1 MPPFRY
7 NYKLEK
13 CDQMATD
20 AMRKDVHHY
29 ANHSDQHLRN
39 ALRFARGCSGSES
52 KVRQKMIEAEMKKRR
67 IS

>member
-13 CDQMATD
+13 CDQMAAD

-52 KVRQKMIEAEMKKRR
+52 KVRQEMIEVEMRKRR

>member
-13 CDQMATD
+13 CDQMAAD

-52 KVRQKMIEAEMKKRR
+52 KVRQEMIEAEMRKRR

>member
-7 NYKLEK
+7 NYRLEK
-13 CDQMATD
+13 SDRLA
-20 AMRKDVHHY
+20 AEWLRKDVNHY

-52 KVRQKMIEAEMKKRR
+52 KVRQEMIEAEMKKRR